1 MKRTVPGLA
10 ALVAGVAL
18 LVPAASFA
26 ASPAGT
32 FGSTVQV
39 DTQDADPCVADYG
52 LAKCDRPGGIVS
64 QGQKA
69 LLLTWDGGDVVQHRS
84 TDGGQSWTPAG
95 KVGGV
100 TPDMP
105 AIAQDGQSIAY
116 GYRDLGAAKQIR
128 AGWAFGFGELEAASF
143 AFNAPR
149 QVTTEVV
156 AEVNQGIF
164 VWAAAGYDEVPQGRN
179 GNAIRIHRRVDGI
192 GTPPV
197 TTTLSYKGG
206 GCQPTGTDVGV
217 AVTDKPVIVLAYW
230 KDCDTLMVR
239 RSRDLGKTFGPN
251 TVLSTRTHAQG
262 LSIDAHGHT
271 VVVAYTADGT
281 TWVRRSTDDGSTW
294 SSPKQVGSGA
304 TSLRVRY
311 ADGAWHLLAGG
322 TTSVRYRHSANGL
335 NWSAGETVDSLQ
347 DARTYAIGVT
357 YVGGAVRAAY
367 SIRQTPSDYGLFVA
381 PR

>member
-1 MKRTVPGLA
+1 
-10 ALVAGVAL
+10 
-18 LVPAASFA
+18 
-26 ASPAGT
+26 
-32 FGSTVQV
+32 
-39 DTQDADPCVADYG
+39 
-52 LAKCDRPGGIVS
+52 
-64 QGQKA
+64 
-69 LLLTWDGGDVVQHRS
+69 
-84 TDGGQSWTPAG
+84 
-95 KVGGV
+95 
-100 TPDMP
+100 MP

-128 AGWAFGFGELEAASF
+128 AGRAFGFGELEAASF

-164 VWAAAGYDEVPQGRN
+164 VWAAAGYDEVSQGRN

-192 GTPPV
+192 GTTPL

-206 GCQPTGTDVGV
+206 CQPTGTDIGI

-281 TWVRRSTDDGSTW
+281 TWARRSTDDGSTW

-335 NWSAGETVDSLQ
+335 EL
-347 DARTYAIGVT
+347 
-357 YVGGAVRAAY
+357 VGRGDRRLAPGCAYLRDRRDVPGRRGPGWAY